1 MRRSLWAVAAGAA
14 VVVALAVA
22 IAVLP
27 GSGADATPDPS
38 PTSLYRSAPELLPPG
53 AYVVD
58 QLFERPITLEVPANW
73 TGLGQGRGYA
83 LIVKTRDAQPFGEVG
98 PTVLLG
104 IYAIDS
110 GVRGPVPRHG
120 HRPLEAPPSS
130 VAFVAAL
137 THAVGRPGGADR
149 RHDRR
154 GASRHGVRPAQHD
167 RHRRMSKQPFSQWS
181 FRAESGVGHGNGT
194 SSGGATSGSG
204 SLDVDGTIILID
216 ADSGDDSF
224 TDDVEELYQIVES
237 IRFE

>member
-1 MRRSLWAVAAGAA
+1 MRRSLWAVAAGVA

-22 IAVLP
+22 TAVLP
-27 GSGADATPDPS
+27 GSGADATPDPT
-38 PTSLYRSAPELLPPG
+38 PTSLYRSAPDLLPSG

-73 TGLGQGRGYA
+73 TGLGQGRGHA
-83 LIVKTRDAQPFGEVG
+83 LIVKTLDAQPFGEVG

-110 GVRGPVPRHG
+110 VYADPCHDRAPAPRGPS
-120 HRPLEAPPSS
+120 SS

-137 THAVGRPGGADR
+137 THAVGVQAGRIEDTTVGG
-149 RHDRR
+149 
-154 GASRHGVRPAQHD
+154 RPATVFDLRSTIDIDQCQ
-167 RHRRMSKQPFSQWS
+167 SKPFNQWS
-181 FRAESGVGHGNGT
+181 FRGESGVSQGNGT
-194 SSGGATSGSG
+194 SSGGHQRIWL
-204 SLDVDGTIILID
+204 LDVDGTIILID

-224 TDDVEELYQIVES
+224 ADDVEELYQIVES